1 MATERIIMHVD
12 VNSAFLSW
20 SNIKYMQNGGEDL
33 RQIASAVAGDK
44 SSRHGIILAKSMEAK
59 KYGISTGEPIFM
71 AMRKCPTLVL
81 VPPDYHL
88 YIEKSNAL
96 GELVSN
102 YSPIIEQYSIDEFF
116 IDYTGLEKVLGAPI
130 DAANRLREQVEREL
144 GFTVNVGI
152 GNNKLLAK
160 MAGELKKPNL
170 THTLY
175 KSEIA
180 EKMWPLPLRELFMLG
195 ASSEATLKARG
206 VETIGQLAALE
217 LPFMYRILKSQGSLI
232 WSYANGIDVT
242 PVVPRGTTEPKS
254 ISNSVST
261 PHDIS
266 HVEDALAVLS
276 QLCDSICVRMRGE
289 GFVCS
294 VVTVAMRDTAF
305 VTTSKQQKLD
315 RPSDVTGELIGTAN
329 KLFRAL
335 WQGKPIRQ
343 VTIGFSDFLP
353 SCAAPSTL
361 FDTEKREKMQQLDEA
376 FDKVRLK
383 YGSDAIKRAGQLNNF
398 EIDHLDRYSPDSKK
412 PKTNCPF

>member
-1 MATERIIMHVD
+1 MAAERIIMHVD

-20 SNIKYMQNGGEDL
+20 SNLKYMKNGGEDL
-33 RQIASAVAGDK
+33 RKTASAVAGDPN
-44 SSRHGIILAKSMEAK
+44 SRHGIILAKSMPAK
-59 KYGISTGEPIFM
+59 TFGVSTGEPIAM
-71 AMRKCPTLVL
+71 AKRKCPSLVL
-81 VPPDYHL
+81 VPPDYQL
-88 YIEKSNAL
+88 YIAKSNEL
-96 GELVSN
+96 GEIVSS

-116 IDYTGLEKVLGAPI
+116 IDYTGLESILGSPI
-130 DAANRLREQVEREL
+130 DAADRLREQVEREL

-160 MAGELKKPNL
+160 MAGELKKPNF
-170 THTLY
+170 THTIF
-175 KSEIA
+175 KSEI
-180 EKMWPLPLRELFMLG
+180 EKKMWPLPLRELFMLG
-195 ASSEATLKARG
+195 ASSEATLKAHG
-206 VETIGQLAALE
+206 IETIGQLAALE
-217 LPFMYRILKSQGSLI
+217 LPFMYRILKSQGALI
-232 WSYANGIDVT
+232 WSYANGIDTT

-266 HVEDALAVLS
+266 RIDDALAVLS
-276 QLCDSICVRMRGE
+276 QLCDSICVRMRNE
-289 GFVCS
+289 GFVCN

-305 VTTSKQQKLD
+305 ATTSKQQKLD
-315 RPSDVTGELIGTAN
+315 RPSDVTSELMGTAN
-329 KLFRAL
+329 KLFREL

-353 SCAAPSTL
+353 AGTAPSTL

-398 EIDHLDRYSPDSKK
+398 EIDHLDRYSPNSKK